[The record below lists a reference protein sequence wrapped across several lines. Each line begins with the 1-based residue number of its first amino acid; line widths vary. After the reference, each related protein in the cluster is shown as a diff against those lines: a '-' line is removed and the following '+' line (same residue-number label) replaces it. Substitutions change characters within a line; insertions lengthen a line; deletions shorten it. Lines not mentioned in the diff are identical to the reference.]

1 VVDGELLIDLE
12 GAETITLDRHQAC
25 SMPKGVVHRMRA
37 PRRTTILMVEGRV
50 RHAGRRLT
58 AAPTEKRRL

>member
-37 PRRTTILMVEGRV
+37 PRRTTILMVE
-50 RHAGRRLT
+50 
-58 AAPTEKRRL
+58 AACVMPVGD